1 MLGGRGDTYPFTSNT
16 SSIILK
22 VRVTD
27 TMRNTSAS
35 CAITA
40 NITYLIFINTIIYMA
55 RINMYTQ
62 QSTMVALVM
71 GGRVV
76 GLGTISTS
84 PITIVSLSRIGR
96 EKMDGPFRPIYALLP
111 SPTHISPLDF
121 KLAWIIFLPPSPPS
135 KLISPFLFFMYIF
148 INTKR
153 IDWWSKNIPLSPGL
167 WEEECLVWD
176 LYPTLPSTSTLYPK
190 LKEEE
195 CLVSC
200 SLHPPLLTS
209 LLW

>member
-1 MLGGRGDTYPFTSNT
+1 
-16 SSIILK
+16 
-22 VRVTD
+22 
-27 TMRNTSAS
+27 MRNTSAS

-96 EKMDGPFRPIYALLP
+96 EKMDGPFRPI
-111 SPTHISPLDF
+111 
-121 KLAWIIFLPPSPPS
+121 
-135 KLISPFLFFMYIF
+135 
-148 INTKR
+148 
-153 IDWWSKNIPLSPGL
+153 
-167 WEEECLVWD
+167 
-176 LYPTLPSTSTLYPK
+176 STSSITNSYITP
-190 LKEEE
+190 
-195 CLVSC
+195 
-200 SLHPPLLTS
+200 
-209 LLW
+209 